1 MAGRKKSVLLL
12 ISLLIGAAYLIYS
25 AVYWSGANA
34 GASGTEAAGAAIAS
48 VLVMPHLIC
57 TLVAVVF
64 NALGYFLNKTA
75 FALVAGILYAVA
87 AVLFPA
93 YFMFVIVE
101 MVLSFVAYGLMKK
114 AAAQPA
120 AE

>member
-1 MAGRKKSVLLL
+1 MARRKKSVLLL
-12 ISLLIGAAYLIYS
+12 ISLL
-25 AVYWSGANA
+25 
-34 GASGTEAAGAAIAS
+34 
-48 VLVMPHLIC
+48 M
-57 TLVAVVF
+57 
-64 NALGYFLNKTA
+64 A